1 MEITVAG
8 LSLSEFDT
16 GNVRLKYDSAA
27 SVFTFRGYF
36 DPNNDRH
43 KTVFRPGAYHRCKIT
58 HRGVLLLTGT
68 LLSPS
73 FEDGPEKEW
82 SDLSGYSTPG
92 ILDDS
97 CILNTTDEIIIN
109 EEDQTA
115 NIPDTAMEFSNTTL
129 ENIAKIVTA
138 KYGIVVRVDKELK
151 ADPIFNIPFGT
162 LSNTKIEQSVTN
174 YLDELCKK
182 KNVVMSHN
190 QYGELVLTRPKADK
204 VVTTK
209 DTKVAVVSASQD
221 PFARRFSEQ
230 KTNVEEV
237 VEVDRVILWD
247 FDGGGGALKMKL
259 AFNGQAMHRVIQV
272 VKQIS
277 ASTTNAST
285 AQADGSY
292 VNPYVPFNSNGLR
305 FKRVVQQQGDGSEL
319 QPTARMIVGD
329 ELKNIVLTIEVQGL
343 TLGGHV
349 ITPNQMIT
357 VRNPDLHLYKKSK
370 WFIQE
375 VELMVNKS
383 EEKAI
388 LTCVLP
394 ECFNSEK
401 IKNVFS

>member
-8 LSLSEFDT
+8 LSLSEFST

-27 SVFTFRGYF
+27 SVFSFRGYF
-36 DPNNDRH
+36 DPNNSRH
-43 KTVFRPGAYHRCKIT
+43 KTVFRPGAYHRCKIM
-58 HRGVLLLTGT
+58 HQGVLLLTGT

-73 FEDGPEKEW
+73 FEDSAEKEW
-82 SDLSGYSTPG
+82 SDISGYSTPG

-97 CILNTTDEIIIN
+97 CILNTTDEIIVN

-115 NIPDTAMEFSNTTL
+115 KIPDASMEFTPMTL
-129 ENIAKIVTA
+129 ENIAKTVTA
-138 KYGIVVRVDKELK
+138 KYGIVVRIDDELTK
-151 ADPIFNIPFGT
+151 DPVFNAPFSK
-162 LSNTKIEQSVTN
+162 LSNVKPEQSVTS
-174 YLDELCKK
+174 YLDDLCRK

-190 QYGELVLTRPKADK
+190 RFGELVLTRAKADK
-204 VVTTK
+204 VVTSK
-209 DTKVAVVSASQD
+209 ETKVVTASQD
-221 PFARRFSEQ
+221 PSVRRFNDRITVTEE
-230 KTNVEEV
+230 KVET
-237 VEVDRVILWD
+237 DRAILWD
-247 FDGGGGALKMKL
+247 FDGGKSALKMKL

-272 VKQIS
+272 VKQIGAE
-277 ASTTNAST
+277 ASGAS
-285 AQADGSY
+285 AQADGSCL
-292 VNPYVPFNSNGLR
+292 NPYVPFNSNGLR
-305 FKRVVQQQGDGSEL
+305 FKRVVQQQGDGTEL

-357 VRNPDLHLYKKSK
+357 VKNPDLHLYKKSK

-375 VELMVNKS
+375 VELSVNKS
-383 EEKAI
+383 EEKAT